1 MYVFDYGM
9 VGNQGALSPSWSGID
24 LHTIPII
31 FETLNLDLKNWLFLG
46 NYLSEKS
53 KTQSRILFVIGSF
66 FSKKKAPLSG
76 GAFLNL
82 LPMKLQLLVW
92 MGSMR
97 SLLHLLPRELI

>member
-1 MYVFDYGM
+1 MFDYGM
-9 VGNQGALSPSWSGID
+9 VGNQGALSPSWSGIN

-31 FETLNLDLKNWLFLG
+31 LGTLNLDLKNWLFLG

-82 LPMKLQLLVW
+82 LPMK
-92 MGSMR
+92 
-97 SLLHLLPRELI
+97 SL